1 MGGPPEVN
9 RRQNGLPYYHD
20 VTNRAG
26 PRSVRARAGRRLEL
40 LVQGLEQLLAEAP
53 VEIRSPDYIMGRL
66 SGQRRE
72 VDVSLRSRVGSVDVL
87 VIIEC
92 RDRGKAQGVTWI
104 EQLASKREDVGADK
118 AVAVS
123 AAGFT
128 LAARNFACSEQVEL
142 RSFEELSAD
151 VVFDWL
157 HAEAVEHRSRHVD
170 AINLSVD
177 LADGVTAID
186 PVKLAPILESID
198 RLRIPQEGL
207 AQDDKVFVHKADL
220 TMVSIDDI
228 LAMMPFFGARFDEKF
243 PDLPPGEKRRMIWTI
258 CFEDDPK
265 FAVAVQSGLIDI
277 HSISID
283 AYFYYDEK
291 LLPIRRYVYRTD
303 SGTITEN
310 AEVTLNSGETRVTL
324 SFHAPPD
331 GSALGL
337 SANSAG
343 GPIPRGMD
351 LSFELYP
358 TGDQPDGARRAAG
371 SG

>member
-1 MGGPPEVN
+1 M
-9 RRQNGLPYYHD
+9 
-20 VTNRAG
+20 
-26 PRSVRARAGRRLEL
+26 
-40 LVQGLEQLLAEAP
+40 
-53 VEIRSPDYIMGRL
+53 EIRSPDYIVGRL

-87 VIIEC
+87 VIVEC
-92 RDRGKAQGVTWI
+92 RDRSKAQGVTWI

-128 LAARNFACSEQVEL
+128 RGAQNLARTEQVEL

-151 VVFDWL
+151 VIFDWL
-157 HAEAVEHRSRHVD
+157 RAEVAEHRSRHVD

-177 LADGVTAID
+177 LAGGMTAID
-186 PVKLAPILESID
+186 PAKLAPILESFD
-198 RLRIPQEGL
+198 GLRIPQEGL
-207 AQDDKVFVHKADL
+207 AQDDKAFVHKADL

-228 LAMMPFFGARFDEKF
+228 LTMMPFFGARFDEKVS
-243 PDLPPGEKRRMIWTI
+243 DLPPGEKRRMIWTI

-265 FAVAVQSGLIDI
+265 FSVAVNSGLIDI

-291 LLPIRRYVYRTD
+291 LLPIRRYVYRSD

-310 AEVTLNSGETRVTL
+310 AQVTLSSGEAHVTF
-324 SFHAPPD
+324 SFHAPPE

-337 SANSAG
+337 SVDSAG
-343 GPIPRGMD
+343 GPVPRGMD

-358 TGDQPDGARRAAG
+358 AGDQLGGAAEPTAHTDQAG
-371 SG
+371 G

>member
-1 MGGPPEVN
+1 M
-9 RRQNGLPYYHD
+9 
-20 VTNRAG
+20 TNRAG
-26 PRSVRARAGRRLEL
+26 RRSARARAGRGLEL
-40 LVQGLEQLLAEAP
+40 LVKGLEQLLAETP

-128 LAARNFACSEQVEL
+128 PGAQNLARSEQVEL

-157 HAEAVEHRSRHVD
+157 HAEVVEHRSRHVD
-170 AINLSVD
+170 AINVSVD
-177 LADGVTAID
+177 LADRETSID
-186 PVKLAPILESID
+186 PAKLAPILESID

-228 LAMMPFFGARFDEKF
+228 LTMMPYFGACFDEKI

-258 CFEDDPK
+258 CFEEGPK
-265 FAVAVQSGLIDI
+265 FAVAVHSGLIDI

-291 LLPIRRYVYRTD
+291 LLPIRRYVYRAD

-310 AEVTLNSGETRVTL
+310 AEVTLNSGETHVTL
-324 SFHAPPD
+324 RFHAPPD
-331 GSALGL
+331 GAALGL
-337 SANSAG
+337 SVDSAG
-343 GPIPRGMD
+343 GPVPSGMD
-351 LSFELYP
+351 LSFELYQ
-358 TGDQPDGARRAAG
+358 TGDHDLPL
-371 SG
+371 

>member
-1 MGGPPEVN
+1 M
-9 RRQNGLPYYHD
+9 
-20 VTNRAG
+20 
-26 PRSVRARAGRRLEL
+26 
-40 LVQGLEQLLAEAP
+40 
-53 VEIRSPDYIMGRL
+53 EIRSPDYIKGRR

-92 RDRGKAQGVTWI
+92 RDRSKAQGVTWI
-104 EQLASKREDVGADK
+104 EQLASKRGDVGADK

-128 LAARNFACSEQVEL
+128 PGAQNLARSKQVEL

-157 HAEAVEHRSRHVD
+157 HAEVADHRSRHVD
-170 AINLSVD
+170 AINISVD
-177 LADGVTAID
+177 LAGRKTAID
-186 PVKLAPILESID
+186 PAKLAPILKSTD

-207 AQDDKVFVHKADL
+207 AQDDKAFVHKADL

-228 LAMMPFFGARFDEKF
+228 LTMMPFFGARFDEKI
-243 PDLPPGEKRRMIWTI
+243 PDLPPGEKRRMIWAI
-258 CFEDDPK
+258 CFEEDPK
-265 FAVAVQSGLIDI
+265 FAVAVHSSLIDI

-310 AEVTLNSGETRVTL
+310 AEVTLSSGETHATL

-337 SANSAG
+337 SVDSAG
-343 GPIPRGMD
+343 GPVPRGMD
-351 LSFELYP
+351 LSFELYQA
-358 TGDQPDGARRAAG
+358 GGQPDGAAELPAHVDQAG
-371 SG
+371 G

>member
-1 MGGPPEVN
+1 
-9 RRQNGLPYYHD
+9 

-26 PRSVRARAGRRLEL
+26 RRSARARAGRGLEL
-40 LVQGLEQLLAEAP
+40 LVKGLEQLLAEIP
-53 VEIRSPDYIMGRL
+53 VEIRSPDYVLGRL

-72 VDVSLRSRVGSVDVL
+72 VDVSLRSRVGSVNVL

-92 RDRGKAQGVTWI
+92 RDRGKAQGVIWI

-128 LAARNFACSEQVEL
+128 PGARNLARSEQVEL

-157 HAEAVEHRSRHVD
+157 DAEVVEHRNRYVD
-170 AINLSVD
+170 VINVSID
-177 LADGVTAID
+177 LADRETAIERA
-186 PVKLAPILESID
+186 KLAPILESID

-207 AQDDKVFVHKADL
+207 AQDDKVLAHKADL
-220 TMVSIDDI
+220 RMVSIDDI
-228 LAMMPFFGARFDEKF
+228 LTMMPFFGARFDEKV
-243 PDLPPGEKRRMIWTI
+243 PDLLTGEKRRMIWTI

-265 FAVAVQSGLIDI
+265 FAVAVHSRLIDI
-277 HSISID
+277 HAISID

-291 LLPIRRYVYRTD
+291 LLPIHRYVYRTD

-310 AEVTLNSGETRVTL
+310 AEVTLNSGESQVTL

-337 SANSAG
+337 SVDSAG
-343 GPIPRGMD
+343 GPVPRGMD
-351 LSFELYP
+351 LSFELHQA
-358 TGDQPDGARRAAG
+358 GGQPDGTAGLPTYVDQAG
-371 SG
+371 S